1 MLLGHAKAMAD
12 RDSRLSRARSLGI
25 PPIARRDKLNPK
37 DLDDLFRFNVLGRS
51 RLDLTLSGMKKANFD
66 VELYSFK
73 VPPSQITKKEGNIDF
88 RKLKARVRNKYLQLL
103 GASKKGGAASESLQT
118 DLEAGEYLVRVSRR
132 RGKSGY
138 LLQLNGAPISDPT
151 PIPAPTPGPTP
162 PPTPTPTPGPTPL
175 PAPTPLPVPN
185 PTPTPTPGPTPA
197 PAPAPTP
204 GNSLATAFN
213 LSLPSTSATGRVN
226 NDDRRD
232 YYTFTLNG
240 AEDALFEFTG
250 LKKASITLLDSQG
263 QTLSRFTP
271 KTTFDREKF
280 IKPLDAGKYYLLFE
294 QLTVGTTANYSIAA
308 SALIDNVANEI
319 PATPSITLNATT
331 QRFSNYVAE
340 GGKRSPVD
348 YYRFSVDATSSLT
361 VELKNL
367 FGNLDVRLGK
377 VGDPQEQ
384 WRVFDDASES
394 PPETYGR
401 GTEAFRGKLS
411 AGEYILQV
419 YAPSG
424 QGSTYD
430 LLASLKPI
438 FDQPAISRDI
448 NFNGNAQAKNL
459 IDVGNF
465 AFFSANDGTR
475 TSLWRTDGTLT
486 GTERVQDFTSISDIA
501 VSANNTLY
509 FVADGG
515 TGNELWRSNTG
526 GSVNRV
532 TTFTENG
539 GSSDISQVAVVGSRV
554 YFMAN
559 PGSGRRFYRT
569 KLNGS
574 GVDDITQVT
583 VNGNNLPLFTDQI
596 RNLTVV
602 GDNLFF
608 IADTNG
614 GESDTELWRIREA
627 GTADRAVE
635 KIDINALESS
645 SPANLTV
652 VNGNTLYLTATRP
665 NLTTFTQE
673 RRLVKLEN
681 ILDDTDDDI
690 NDNTGIKAVNINIQG
705 SLTDSTL
712 YLFKGD
718 TANDAD
724 DILYLTAD
732 VDDGS
737 SRGRELLK
745 LENPLAAT
753 SASTAT
759 IVRDIAPG
767 NAGSNPRNFA
777 EYNGRLFFTAND
789 GTGEK
794 LWYTDATEGAKSIDV
809 GLLNSADSNSQ
820 VAYSN
825 AARLTV
831 VGNTLY
837 LSARS
842 ERQGIELWQ
851 IRGTTL
857 SLVQDINLVPS
868 EDIPSANNSSSPQQL
883 VSIDGTLYFV
893 ADSGPSGLEVWSVT
907 PGEELT

>member
-1 MLLGHAKAMAD
+1 MAD
-12 RDSRLSRARSLGI
+12 RDSRLSRARSLGVL
-25 PPIARRDKLNPK
+25 PIARRDKLDQK

-51 RLDLTLSGMKKANFD
+51 RLDLSLSGMKKANFD
-66 VELYSFK
+66 VELYAFR
-73 VPPSQITKKEGNIDF
+73 VPPSQISKKEGNIDF
-88 RKLKARVRNKYLQLL
+88 RKLKANVRNKYLQLL
-103 GASKKGGAASESLQT
+103 GVSRNGGTASESLQA
-118 DLEAGEYLVRVSRR
+118 DLAAGEYLVRVSRR
-132 RGKSGY
+132 RGKSRY
-138 LLQLNGAPISDPT
+138 LLQLNGALIPDPT
-151 PIPAPTPGPTP
+151 PLPTPLPAPAPS
-162 PPTPTPTPGPTPL
+162 PTPGPTPL
-175 PAPTPLPVPN
+175 PIPTPLPVPN
-185 PTPTPTPGPTPA
+185 PSPA
-197 PAPAPTP
+197 PAPNPTPSPPPAP

-213 LSLPSTSATGRVN
+213 LSLPSALVTGRVN

-232 YYTFTLNG
+232 YYTFTLDR
-240 AEDALFEFTG
+240 AEDALFELTG
-250 LKKASITLLDSQG
+250 LKKSTITLLDEQG
-263 QTLSRFTP
+263 QTLSQFTP
-271 KTTFDREKF
+271 KTSFDREKF
-280 IKPLDAGKYYLLFE
+280 IKSLEAGKYYLLFE
-294 QLTVGTTANYSIAA
+294 QQAIGTTGNYSINA
-308 SALIDNVANEI
+308 SVLTDAVSDEV
-319 PATPSITLNATT
+319 PATPNVTLRTTT
-331 QRFSNYVAE
+331 QRFSNYVVD
-340 GGKRSPVD
+340 GGKRSQVD
-348 YYRFSVDATSSLT
+348 YYRFSVNATSSLT
-361 VELKNL
+361 VEVKNL

-377 VGDPQEQ
+377 VSDPQEQ
-384 WRVFDDASES
+384 WRVFDDASNS

-419 YAPSG
+419 YAPEG

-430 LLASLKPI
+430 LFASLRPT

-459 IDVGNF
+459 INVGNF

-486 GTERVQDFTSISDIA
+486 GTERVRDFTSISDTA
-501 VSANNTLY
+501 VSANNALY

-515 TGNELWRSNTG
+515 TGNELWRSTAGGTIRQLTNFTGNG
-526 GSVNRV
+526 GSS
-532 TTFTENG
+532 
-539 GSSDISQVAVVGSRV
+539 SSDISQITVVGSRV

-559 PGSGRRFYRT
+559 PGGGQRFYRT
-569 KLNGS
+569 NLNGA
-574 GVDDITQVT
+574 GVEDITQVT
-583 VNGNNLPLFTDQI
+583 VNGRTLPLFTDQI

-602 GDNLFF
+602 GDHLFF
-608 IADTNG
+608 VADTDG
-614 GESDTELWRIREA
+614 GDSDMELWRVRNA

-635 KIDINALESS
+635 KIDINALGSS
-645 SPANLTV
+645 NPANLTV

-665 NLTTFTQE
+665 NLATFVQE

-690 NDNTGIKAVNINIQG
+690 NDNTGIKAININIQG

-712 YLFKGD
+712 YLLKGD
-718 TANDAD
+718 AANEAD

-732 VDDGS
+732 ANDGS

-745 LENPLAAT
+745 LENPVAAT
-753 SASTAT
+753 SASIAT
-759 IVRDIAPG
+759 IVKDIAPG

-789 GTGEK
+789 GTGER
-794 LWYTDATEGAKSIDV
+794 LWYTDATEGARSIDV
-809 GLLNSADSNSQ
+809 GLLNSTDNTSQ

-825 AARLTV
+825 ASQLTV

-857 SLVQDINLVPS
+857 SLVQDINMVPS
-868 EDIPSANNSSSPQQL
+868 EDISSANNSSSPQQL
-883 VSIDGTLYFV
+883 VSINETLFFV
-893 ADSGPSGLEVWSVT
+893 ADNGPSGLEVWSVT
-907 PGEELT
+907 PDEELA